1 MSKLLDE
8 KDLKLL
14 SLLQKNSNMSIK
26 ELAKRIGS
34 PITTVYSRI
43 RRLERLGIIK
53 RYTAILDPVKLGFG
67 TTAFILASFKYKIEK
82 GGELI
87 SQRTIARK
95 IASLPGVQEVHI
107 ISGDW
112 DILIKVKARDVQ
124 EVGRFVLDKL
134 RLIEGIEKTL
144 TCVVFDSAKES
155 MELPLDLISE
165 ERGEEKG

>member
-1 MSKLLDE
+1 MSIDLDE

-14 SLLQKNSNMSIK
+14 MMLQNNSNVSIK
-26 ELAKRIGS
+26 ELAKKLGS

-43 RRLERLGIIK
+43 RRLEKLGVIK
-53 RYTAILDPVKLGFG
+53 KYTAILDANKLGFG
-67 TTAFILASFKYKIEK
+67 TTAFILASFKYKIKK

-87 SQRTIARK
+87 SQRQIAKK
-95 IASLPGVQEVHI
+95 IANLPGVQEVHI

-112 DILIKVKARDVQ
+112 DILIKVKARDVH
-124 EVGRFVLDKL
+124 EIGRFVLDRL

-155 MELPLDLISE
+155 LELPLDLFE
-165 ERGEEKG
+165 Y